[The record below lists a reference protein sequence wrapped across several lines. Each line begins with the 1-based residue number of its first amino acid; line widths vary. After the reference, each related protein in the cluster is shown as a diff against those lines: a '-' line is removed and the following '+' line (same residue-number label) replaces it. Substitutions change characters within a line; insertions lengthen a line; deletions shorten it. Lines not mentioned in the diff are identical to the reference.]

1 MLNDSMNFQMY
12 LGELSGV
19 RATLSIYNSVTMNN
33 SIFFVLNI
41 FHIVSFTSVLFYR
54 KLIFIFSI
62 CCMNSVK
69 FKNDLRSWENVKKIV
84 KEKKRIINL
93 SRRRI
98 DESTHGIIVYFI
110 KINSIFRFLEI

>member
-1 MLNDSMNFQMY
+1 MLNDSMNFQMH

-62 CCMNSVK
+62 CYMNSVK
-69 FKNDLRSWENVKKIV
+69 FKWFTKLEECEKIV
-84 KEKKRIINL
+84 KEKKENNK
-93 SRRRI
+93 
-98 DESTHGIIVYFI
+98 FI
-110 KINSIFRFLEI
+110 KKKNWWKYAWNNRLFY